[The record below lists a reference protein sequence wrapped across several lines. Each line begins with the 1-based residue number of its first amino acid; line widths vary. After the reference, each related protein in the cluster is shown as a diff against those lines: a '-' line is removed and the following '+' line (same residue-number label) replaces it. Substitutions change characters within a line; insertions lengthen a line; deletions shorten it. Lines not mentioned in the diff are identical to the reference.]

1 MASGV
6 QIPPWAFFISIFAEI
21 GVMVAQW
28 IVDPLMR
35 VRFSHFCLCNGYS
48 SLIYSY
54 SLMVKPLPYK
64 QVSLAR

>member
-6 QIPPWAFFISIFAEI
+6 RIPPWAFFISIFAEI